1 VTTSVIDIH
10 RDKQAFT
17 NPPLS
22 TIDRHSFITINGAK
36 GCASLGRQWWHG
48 EGMRRPKRAMVARRW
63 DAPAYIGN
71 GGAARGM
78 RRPKGN
84 GGAARGC
91 AGEKMV
97 MVAWRGDAPAKNVDG
112 HGE

>member
-1 VTTSVIDIH
+1 MHRLKYDRAVRRWDAPTEIDDGGI
-10 RDKQAFT
+10 
-17 NPPLS
+17 
-22 TIDRHSFITINGAK
+22 AK

-48 EGMRRPKRAMVARRW
+48 KGMRRPKRAIVAWRW

-78 RRPKGN
+78 RQPKGN

-97 MVAWRGDAPAKNVDG
+97 MVARRGGTANKYAGRKQG
-112 HGE
+112 RRGE